1 MKKYT
6 AAIFIAMLIPAMM
19 LTVSAKEYLFKLR
32 DDAAILCDDEASLM
46 TEECFSEENA
56 IAIDHGIF
64 KTDDLSIIQ
73 KYTDLGL
80 VEYYEEDAPAYLF
93 DMPNT
98 SEYMTI
104 ASGVSS
110 STIPLGR
117 SYNQLNIQALWSLGF
132 TGKGVVVGVI
142 DSGAYPNEDIADNL
156 LPGENVS
163 PDLDSDPSKQYVTT
177 DGNGHGTMVAGLIA
191 TNGNNYR
198 GVAYEAKIVP
208 FKAFTDSGSGM
219 VSNMVK
225 GMYKA
230 VDEYGCDIINMSCGA
245 KKDELKTLLEA
256 TNYAVSKGVPVIVA
270 AGNGGGS
277 SNTVGGD
284 ADYYPASYDAAISVA
299 NITVDDTHWN
309 SSQENNGVD
318 ISAPGRMIYG
328 LLNQNTGYRY
338 NNGTSFS
345 CPIVT
350 GVASLILGYKPNIT
364 PSELK
369 KLICDTATD
378 LGTEGWDMSYGHGKV
393 NCAAIVP
400 VLLDGK
406 FYRSP
411 IVKYK
416 NTCNVAIRNGL
427 DSTYSSKLIFSNYT
441 GNKMTAISLKD
452 VTLANGESTTFSIA
466 SSGSMSKFFELDRYT
481 FNPIGSALT
490 K

>member
-1 MKKYT
+1 
-6 AAIFIAMLIPAMM
+6 
-19 LTVSAKEYLFKLR
+19 
-32 DDAAILCDDEASLM
+32 
-46 TEECFSEENA
+46 
-56 IAIDHGIF
+56 
-64 KTDDLSIIQ
+64 
-73 KYTDLGL
+73 
-80 VEYYEEDAPAYLF
+80 
-93 DMPNT
+93 
-98 SEYMTI
+98 
-104 ASGVSS
+104 
-110 STIPLGR
+110 
-117 SYNQLNIQALWSLGF
+117 
-132 TGKGVVVGVI
+132 
-142 DSGAYPNEDIADNL
+142 
-156 LPGENVS
+156 
-163 PDLDSDPSKQYVTT
+163 
-177 DGNGHGTMVAGLIA
+177 
-191 TNGNNYR
+191 
-198 GVAYEAKIVP
+198 
-208 FKAFTDSGSGM
+208 
-219 VSNMVK
+219 
-225 GMYKA
+225 
-230 VDEYGCDIINMSCGA
+230 
-245 KKDELKTLLEA
+245 TLLEA

-270 AGNGGGS
+270 TGNGGGS

-369 KLICDTATD
+369 KLICDAATD